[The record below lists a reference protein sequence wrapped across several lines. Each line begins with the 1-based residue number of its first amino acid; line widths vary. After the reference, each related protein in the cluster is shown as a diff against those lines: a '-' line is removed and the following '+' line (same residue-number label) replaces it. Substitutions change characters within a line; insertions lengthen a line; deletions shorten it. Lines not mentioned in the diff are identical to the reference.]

1 MKTLNRKRHQNHK
14 KGKMHTKGSSLIW
27 KKEDNFLFSSRRW
40 TYGKAE
46 LADRLSVRLRSPL
59 RTSWASQRLD
69 YFSFP
74 RLWELVDIFLNFVF
88 IGFLVSPRCAV
99 VILRA
104 LEGSPNP
111 FEVTRTVQIV
121 YVVPGCSFDI
131 LTSDWLSFTMTER
144 VMLSAA
150 L

>member
-1 MKTLNRKRHQNHK
+1 M
-14 KGKMHTKGSSLIW
+14 
-27 KKEDNFLFSSRRW
+27 
-40 TYGKAE
+40 
-46 LADRLSVRLRSPL
+46 
-59 RTSWASQRLD
+59 
-69 YFSFP
+69 
-74 RLWELVDIFLNFVF
+74 
-88 IGFLVSPRCAV
+88 

-121 YVVPGCSFDI
+121 YVVPGRSFDI